1 MLAVEVTEV
10 VAEAFEDIIVDV
22 IEAVSTIKVP
32 DGISLNEEA
41 VILSG
46 SVLAAEDMLMV
57 LLAGSAVAL
66 EAVEVAQSNIVFL
79 VLLTFAKAATA
90 ARSATS
96 HALSTASIRDGTS
109 CGLEQMHWASVAW
122 QPDAWIAANR
132 AGSAHDGRPEGS
144 PVELAP
150 SELPTK
156 PCRIGLRRSKDR
168 RTLET
173 QECEILCKHRSHC

>member
-1 MLAVEVTEV
+1 M
-10 VAEAFEDIIVDV
+10 
-22 IEAVSTIKVP
+22 
-32 DGISLNEEA
+32 
-41 VILSG
+41 
-46 SVLAAEDMLMV
+46 
-57 LLAGSAVAL
+57 
-66 EAVEVAQSNIVFL
+66 
-79 VLLTFAKAATA
+79 LLTFAKAATA

-150 SELPTK
+150 SELVVAEICCGMAEAK
-156 PCRIGLRRSKDR
+156 GRAKAN
-168 RTLET
+168 RTL
-173 QECEILCKHRSHC
+173 